1 MMNTNSSFLEEPMA
15 VWNRSVHN
23 SIFPSLSTN
32 FGVLYY
38 FKNLQILFDQ
48 RQHKDKKYF
57 FKKNS
62 REQNLVILILSK
74 LFHFNAGI
82 YRTFTVKLDVLLDTM
97 FCVSLYS
104 SISC

>member
-57 FKKNS
+57 FKKKMQGTKPS
-62 REQNLVILILSK
+62 
-74 LFHFNAGI
+74 HFNSFKTI
-82 YRTFTVKLDVLLDTM
+82 PF
-97 FCVSLYS
+97 
-104 SISC
+104 